1 MIKFYDFSKQVNEDE
16 LFYAFSP
23 QSRTRNKFTQENGYI
38 RNKEMP
44 VEEGKV
50 RTLHDNEH
58 ISLLTK
64 ERYGEGTTITLECA
78 FIEFGAPLI
87 LLTDE
92 LTVINGRKSYDR
104 HYEVV
109 AYEDGANVW
118 TIRSAPE
125 RTDNRGMDDKL
136 LYSHSF
142 PIAPK
147 SRIVIKTTILDGGL
161 KVEVNGNKFTV
172 EIPNLPKKCHVG
184 LTSCEGINH
193 FYSLK
198 IEQ

>member
-1 MIKFYDFSKQVNEDE
+1 MIKFYDFSKQLNEDE

-92 LTVINGRKSYDR
+92 LVTVNNTQSYDR
-104 HYEVV
+104 HFEVV
-109 AYEDGANVW
+109 AYEDGVNVW

-125 RTDNRGMDDKL
+125 RIDNRGMDDKL

-142 PIAPK
+142 PIAPLE
-147 SRIVIKTTILDGGL
+147 RIVIKTKLL
-161 KVEVNGNKFTV
+161 KGKIEVNVNGREFSL
-172 EIPNLPKKCHVG
+172 EIKNLPEKCHVG

-198 IEQ
+198 IER

>member
-1 MIKFYDFSKQVNEDE
+1 MIKYYDFSKGVNEEE
-16 LFYAFSP
+16 LFYAHSP
-23 QSRTRNKFTQENGYI
+23 QSRTTNKFTLGKGYI
-38 RNKEMP
+38 TNKEMP
-44 VEEGKV
+44 VEGRE

-92 LTVINGRKSYDR
+92 LVKTNIKQSYDR
-104 HYEVV
+104 HFEIV

-136 LYSHSF
+136 LYSHPF
-142 PIAPK
+142 PM
-147 SRIVIKTTILDGGL
+147 
-161 KVEVNGNKFTV
+161 
-172 EIPNLPKKCHVG
+172 H
-184 LTSCEGINH
+184 H
-193 FYSLK
+193 
-198 IEQ
+198 